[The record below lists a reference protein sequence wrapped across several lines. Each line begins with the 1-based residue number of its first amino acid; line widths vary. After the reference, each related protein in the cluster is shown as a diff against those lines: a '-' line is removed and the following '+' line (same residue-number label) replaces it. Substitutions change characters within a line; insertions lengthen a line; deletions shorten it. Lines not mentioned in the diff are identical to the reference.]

1 MLSYRVILDVPFQ
14 LAVFVSGLL
23 AQHRR
28 ELGTRAGTRALTCW
42 KQAVFALAWFRDRP
56 DIRRLGAGS
65 GISRATAYRYK
76 DEAVDV
82 LATKAPSLGEA
93 LDKAAEQGLSY
104 LILDGTLVS
113 SDRCAAKKTSRKGK
127 EIDAWYSGK
136 AHEPAGNVQ
145 ALAAPGGVPLWVSGV
160 LPGSTHDLTAAREL
174 VLPQARPYLGKMP
187 LLADSGYEGAGAG
200 VHVPVKRPARGEL
213 DIDTKTRNALLRSL
227 RYQGERGFALMS
239 QRWRAIQHVSL
250 SPTTIGDIVKSALV
264 LTQFSSRNSSTR

>member
-1 MLSYRVILDVPFQ
+1 VLSYRVILDVPFQ

-56 DIRRLGAGS
+56 DIRRLGAGF
-65 GISRATAYRYK
+65 GISQATAYRYK

-200 VHVPVKRPARGEL
+200 VHVPVRKPARGEL
-213 DIDTKTRNALLRSL
+213 DAATRTRNALLRSL
-227 RYQGERGFALMS
+227 RCQGERGFALMS
-239 QRWRAIQHVSL
+239 QRWRTLQRVML
-250 SPTTIGDIVKSALV
+250 SPGTIGDVAGAALV
-264 LTQFSSRNSSTR
+264 LVQFEHKMIN